1 MEEKIN
7 SGYSVEKSDVEEAI
21 QMMKT
26 ALTEKQIKE
35 REQKRYLQRVLQC
48 KSF

>member
-1 MEEKIN
+1 
-7 SGYSVEKSDVEEAI
+7 VEKSDVEEAI

-26 ALTEKQIKE
+26 ALTEKKQIKE

-48 KSF
+48 KSFRYKL